1 MYRESEQFFGALSN
15 LARRGAGWLTTSGS
29 PQRALALS
37 VARRALNR
45 GLPAL
50 GQWAGPQVASGLA
63 GLLPQQEYEW
73 ESELE
78 ISPIRRIYPDAM
90 LEHLGHAAAETHSE
104 AEAESLAGAM
114 VPLAARIIPRAAP
127 VLMRATPGLVSG
139 VAGVVRSL
147 HRNPATRP
155 LLRVVPTI
163 VRGTASTIAQQAS
176 RGVAVTPQA
185 AVRALARQTLRVLG
199 SPQQSVQA
207 FRRSRALDQAL
218 HRTAG
223 GPVAESPG
231 CLQQCD
237 KTFNE
242 CLNPPWWQFWKTPDP
257 NKCLAQRSA
266 CMRGCSPRPSGCGE
280 GLCEGPNCYACCD
293 FHCPNNKSE
302 CYRLCSPYR

>member
-1 MYRESEQFFGALSN
+1 MSAAVSEYELEALPELGAGYAGELEGDRESEQFFGALSN
-15 LARRGAGWLTTSGS
+15 LARRGAGWLATPGS

-50 GQWAGPQVASGLA
+50 GQWAGPQAASWLG

-78 ISPIRRIYPDAM
+78 ISPIRKIYPDAM

-114 VPLAARIIPRAAP
+114 IPLAARITPRAAP
-127 VLMRATPGLVSG
+127 VLMRATPGLVCG
-139 VAGVVRSL
+139 IAGVVRSL

-199 SPQQSVQA
+199 SPQQSAQA
-207 FRRSRALDQAL
+207 FRRSRALDRQL

-223 GPVAESPG
+223 RAVGACPVCPRCGAEI
-231 CLQQCD
+231 
-237 KTFNE
+237 
-242 CLNPPWWQFWKTPDP
+242 
-257 NKCLAQRSA
+257 R
-266 CMRGCSPRPSGCGE
+266 
-280 GLCEGPNCYACCD
+280 
-293 FHCPNNKSE
+293 
-302 CYRLCSPYR
+302 